1 MSLLNKLMQEDMNK
15 RPESPKRGRKPLS
28 PDDLERGRNKIVEAA
43 KILFVEQ
50 GYQSVSMRGLARS
63 VNLSPTSLYRFYPN
77 KRAIL
82 IHIWGELFNGLFQDC
97 RSAAARGSDPQK
109 ALVAYTNCFVDY
121 WIANPKNY
129 MMVYGEIDQ
138 PKKGE
143 SFFADSEMVAA
154 ELAYLGELLAKC
166 GIATD
171 KIELT
176 LQQLICIMQGVCH
189 SLVTIPELNWKSA
202 HAITS
207 GLVENLLGS
216 K

>member
-1 MSLLNKLMQEDMNK
+1 MSLLNKLMQEDINK
-15 RPESPKRGRKPLS
+15 SAGSLKRGRKPLS
-28 PDDLERGRNKIVEAA
+28 QDDLERGRNKIVEAA
-43 KILFVEQ
+43 KILFLEQ

-63 VNLSPTSLYRFYPN
+63 INLSPTSLYRFYPN

-82 IHIWGELFNGLFQDC
+82 IHIWGELFDELFRDC
-97 RSAAARGSDPQK
+97 RGAAAGGSEPQS
-109 ALVAYTNCFVDY
+109 ALVAYANCFVDY
-121 WIANPKNY
+121 WVANPKNY

-143 SFFADSEMVAA
+143 SFFADSEMVAT
-154 ELAYLGELLAKC
+154 ELAYLAELLAKC
-166 GIATD
+166 GIAND
-171 KIELT
+171 NIELT

-189 SLVTIPELNWKSA
+189 SLVTIPELNWKDA
-202 HAITS
+202 HALTG

>member
-1 MSLLNKLMQEDMNK
+1 MSLLNKLMQEDNNK
-15 RPESPKRGRKPLS
+15 TPGSPKRGRKPLS
-28 PDDLERGRNKIVEAA
+28 QDDVERGRYKIVEAA

-63 VNLSPTSLYRFYPN
+63 LNLSPTSLYRYYPN

-97 RSAAARGSDPQK
+97 REAAAGGSKPQD
-109 ALVAYTNCFVDY
+109 ALVAYANCFVDY
-121 WIANPKNY
+121 WVANPKNY

-143 SFFADSEMVAA
+143 SFFADSEMVAV
-154 ELAYLGELLAKC
+154 ELAYLAELLAKC
-166 GIATD
+166 GIAND

-189 SLVTIPELNWKSA
+189 SLVTIPELNWKDA
-202 HAITS
+202 HALTG
-207 GLVENLLGS
+207 GLVENMLRS